1 MSLPWPPSS
10 WSGPS
15 PPRSRSLP
23 SAPSRTSSTP
33 DWLAAFRRH
42 LGAVAAG
49 NLAWE
54 FAHLPLYTLWR
65 TGTPGEIASAALHCT
80 LGDVLIAACSL
91 VVALL
96 VLGSPEW
103 PRRRFA
109 PVAFAA
115 IAVGL
120 GYTVFSEAANLA
132 RGAWAYSELMPTL
145 PWLGTG
151 LSPMAQWLLIPTA
164 SLAWACRG
172 RRRRMP

>member
-1 MSLPWPPSS
+1 MKAEEAHLL
-10 WSGPS
+10 G
-15 PPRSRSLP
+15 
-23 SAPSRTSSTP
+23 TP

-42 LGAVAAG
+42 LAAVAVG

-54 FAHLPLYTLWR
+54 LSQMPLYALWR
-65 TGTPGEIASAALHCT
+65 TGTPGEIAFAALHCT

-91 VVALL
+91 VAALL
-96 VLGSPEW
+96 FLGASDW
-103 PRRRFA
+103 PQRRFA
-109 PVAFAA
+109 SVAAA
-115 IAVGL
+115 AVAIGL
-120 GYTVFSEAANLA
+120 GYTVYSEAANLA

-151 LSPMAQWLLIPTA
+151 LSPVAQWLLIPAA